1 MSEYLICIPRHPSM
15 LQAFAIAG
23 VVMLMIFGIKYIW
36 LWLQLFWY
44 ERHHMTEAELDDR
57 ARRI

>member
-1 MSEYLICIPRHPSM
+1 M

-23 VVMLMIFGIKYIW
+23 VVMLALFGVKYIW
-36 LWLQLFWY
+36 LWLQLFWH
-44 ERHHMTEAELDDR
+44 ERHRMTEAELDDM